1 MQVTLKPLAS
11 SRQPMLDA
19 ASPFPRLETT
29 PPVTKMYLGIPSPF
43 VSRPQTLTLG
53 AGLVALALLFLVV
66 VVTRPQVLLHLDC
79 FHRVRVDELVE
90 RRHPDHR
97 GAPR

>member
-19 ASPFPRLETT
+19 AKPFPKLDTT

-43 VSRPQTLTLG
+43 VCRPRTFPG

-66 VVTRPQVLLHLDC
+66 VVARLQVLLHLDGLD
-79 FHRVRVDELVE
+79 RVRVDEPVE
-90 RRHPDHR
+90 RGHPYNR
-97 GAPR
+97 GASGY